1 MAKTNVSEELAEKV
15 LRIYKEKTVKE
26 SDVEEIKDLID
37 RGANVNTYRNEY
49 GSSLLHCAVC
59 KGISPSKLMEKIV
72 KIIIKAGF
80 KVNAINDRGES
91 PLLYAVETGNMT
103 FVKQLLDAGADVN
116 LQSYSGCTALYV
128 AVMTKNIKIAEHL
141 INKGADLNAQDRI
154 NRDTPLHLSVKN
166 NDVRIVK
173 LLLKY
178 KANPDII
185 DYYCY
190 APLHT
195 AVCNNN
201 KAIVELFLKNRAN
214 IEITSGSNCTPL
226 FIAVDLNNK
235 AITKMLLDNGAKVN
249 KLGGLEGNTPL
260 HAAVKNRN
268 LAIAKLLVD
277 AKANL
282 KKKNRVGM
290 TPLHMAAESG
300 QCKLAKLLVQNGA
313 DPSIKDK
320 EGKTPL
326 HLAIENSREKLTGYL
341 LGIDADQYI
350 PYKNRHKLL
359 YLAAHKGNRRI
370 IKVLL
375 SKGYDLTKRDSY
387 GVTALD
393 ILFFKGHADILIDF
407 FKNAEII
414 NRHIGYI
421 NGCLK
426 TLKIYHTEAYAKFY
440 DHIQQLQTQAT
451 LDRED
456 VHKSDATGFEYD
468 I

>member
-1 MAKTNVSEELAEKV
+1 MTKTNVSEELAEKV
-15 LRIYKEKTVKE
+15 LRVYEEKTVKE

-201 KAIVELFLKNRAN
+201 KAIVELRIKSSAN
-214 IEITSGSNCTPL
+214 IELLSGAACSAL
-226 FIAVDLNNK
+226 RIAVDHNNK
-235 AITKMLLDNGAKVN
+235 TITKVLLENGARVN
-249 KLGGLEGNTPL
+249 KQGGFDGNTPL
-260 HAAVKNRN
+260 HAAAKNSN
-268 LAIAKLLVD
+268 LAIAKLLIE

-282 KKKNRVGM
+282 KKKNCGGM
-290 TPLHMAAESG
+290 TPLHFAAESG
-300 QCKLAKLLVQNGA
+300 HVKLAKLLIQNRA
-313 DPSIKDK
+313 DLSVKDK
-320 EGKTPL
+320 NRKTPL
-326 HLAIENSREKLTGYL
+326 HVAIENNREKLTGYL

-375 SKGYDLTKRDSY
+375 SKGYYLTKRDSY

-393 ILFFKGHADILIDF
+393 ILFFEGHADILIDF

-421 NGCLK
+421 NDCLK
-426 TLKIYHTEAYAKFY
+426 TLKIYHTEAYVKFN